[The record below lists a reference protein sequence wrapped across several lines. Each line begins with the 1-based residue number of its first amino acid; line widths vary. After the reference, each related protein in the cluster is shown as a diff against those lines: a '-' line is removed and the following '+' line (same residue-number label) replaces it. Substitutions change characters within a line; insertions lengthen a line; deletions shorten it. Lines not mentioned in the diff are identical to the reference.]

1 MNMSDGF
8 GIHVSP
14 TPSPVKGIG
23 EDNASVDS
31 QRQQQQRQQQQ
42 QEANLWGNLTCAIK
56 NTAQYASH
64 EFDRF
69 IDAIGFKQSDTE
81 TSNSTRQIQLDKV
94 CIIILKM
101 TRFWWMNVRRQRNQH
116 QQWSQDEH
124 HQQWALWIN
133 MNQQHRLWYKAGP
146 LPRSLQEHHQLRI
159 LDPCP
164 KLVLLL
170 QWIPPNGNGFWTWNL
185 NLITCWVMR
194 ISNPV
199 AIIMSDIPMDLDI
212 GTTIATLSQQSPML
226 PPSPALPRSLV
237 TMMRMSE
244 WIVWKDPSNVFKH
257 RYDGDDDDK
266 WRQLHDDDLLM
277 RYYIDAWNDIST
289 PYPTSSST

>member
-1 MNMSDGF
+1 MSLFSRPALPYFLISNDAPIEATVYNIPDSVMNMSDGF
-8 GIHVSP
+8 GIHVSA

-23 EDNASVDS
+23 EENASPDS
-31 QRQQQQRQQQQ
+31 QQQQQQQQ

-101 TRFWWMNVRRQRNQH
+101 TRFSWMNIRRQRNQH
-116 QQWSQDEH
+116 RLWNQDEH

-133 MNQQHRLWYKAGP
+133 MNQQHHPWYKAEP
-146 LPRSLQEHHQLRI
+146 LPRSRQEHQLRI
-159 LDPCP
+159 FDPCP
-164 KLVLLL
+164 KPVLLP
-170 QWIPPNGNGFWTWNL
+170 QWIPQNGNGFWTWNL
-185 NLITCWVMR
+185 NSITCWIMR

-199 AIIMSDIPMDLDI
+199 ATTMSDIPMDLDI
-212 GTTIATLSQQSPML
+212 GTTLATLVQQSPIL
-226 PPSPALPRSLV
+226 PSPTLPRSLV
-237 TMMRMSE
+237 TMTRMSE
-244 WIVWKDPSNVFKH
+244 WIVWKGPLNVSKH
-257 RYDGDDDDK
+257 RYDDK
-266 WRQLHDDDLLM
+266 WR
-277 RYYIDAWNDIST
+277 
-289 PYPTSSST
+289 